1 MTNTTELAIQ
11 IDTETHYVE
20 EQSDAAANR
29 YVFAYTITIQNM
41 SDHPVQ
47 LKSRYWLISDSNGKK
62 TEVSGDGVIGQQPN
76 IKPGGKF
83 VYTSGAVV
91 ETPVATM
98 QGYYTMLNLSDQSSF
113 ETQIPVFRLAQP
125 NILN

>member
-1 MTNTTELAIQ
+1 MTNTAELAIQ
-11 IDTETHYVE
+11 VDTETHFVE
-20 EQSDAAANR
+20 EQSDAAADR
-29 YVFAYTITIQNM
+29 YVFAYTITIRNN
-41 SDHPVQ
+41 SDQPVQ
-47 LKSRYWLISDSNGKK
+47 LKSRYWLITDSNGKK
-62 TEVSGDGVIGQQPN
+62 TEVSGDGVIGQQPS

-98 QGYYTMLNLSDQSSF
+98 QGYYNMINLADQSSF